1 MRVVLPPPRVT
12 YALIAFLG
20 VIFAIEMALG
30 SAATPTLAH
39 MGANIVARTRAGE
52 IDRLLAAST
61 LHVAPWHALMNL
73 YVLYALGRQMEPLF
87 GHRRYAVLY
96 FASAIGGGIGTTMLG
111 GAGVSAGASGAI
123 WGLLGASAVLAFRPP
138 AHWPPQ
144 LVAAARRGAM
154 INLLINVGISFMPG
168 IDRWA
173 HFGGGIVGALLVLS
187 GILTPPRW
195 LAAKGQTEPPAH
207 ATSLSIV
214 AVILMLLTLSSVG
227 VAWARGRPWALMDP
241 PVLVRREL
249 PATGIS
255 MELPE
260 ELRELSDAPGT
271 YGELSIDRFAVQL
284 LGVDVNR
291 GPSPEL
297 EAARI
302 ASELGSME
310 PTDAAS
316 MGPAVRVDLPSGAAA
331 MRTYR
336 VGEGLV
342 VVRVVVVGPERTAVL
357 DVFGWRVYGD
367 VTELARSVAG
377 SIAW

>member
-1 MRVVLPPPRVT
+1 MVMPTPWVT

-20 VIFAIEMALG
+20 VIFVIEMALG

-87 GHRRYAVLY
+87 GHRRFAVLY
-96 FASAIGGGIGTTMLG
+96 FASAIGGGIGTTLLG
-111 GAGVSAGASGAI
+111 GVGASAGASGAI

-138 AHWPPQ
+138 SHWSPQ
-144 LVAAARRGAM
+144 MVQAARRGAM

-173 HFGGGIVGALLVLS
+173 HFGGGVVGALLVLL

-195 LAAKGQTEPPAH
+195 LAAKGRTETPAH

-214 AVILMLLTLSSVG
+214 AVILMLLTLVSVG
-227 VAWARGRPWALMDP
+227 VAWERGRPWALMDP
-241 PVLVRREL
+241 PVLTRRTLVAE
-249 PATGIS
+249 GIS
-255 MELPE
+255 IEIPE
-260 ELRELSDAPGT
+260 ELGESSAAART
-271 YGELSIDRFAVQL
+271 YGDLGIDRFAVQL
-284 LGVDVNR
+284 MGVDTNH
-291 GPSPEL
+291 GPTPEI
-297 EAARI
+297 EAAQI
-302 ASELGSME
+302 ASELGSRE

-316 MGPAVRVDLPSGAAA
+316 MGPSVRVDLPSGPAA

-342 VVRVVVVGPERTAVL
+342 LVRIIVVGPERTAAL
-357 DVFGWRVYGD
+357 DVLGWGAYGD
-367 VTELARSVAG
+367 IPELARNVAG